1 MKCGISISN
10 FGVTSKPQDYSKLA
24 KVAEDSGWDGFF
36 LWDHLNF
43 GRGNNILDPWIL
55 LAVVAQT
62 TEKMT
67 IGTAVSPLPRRRPQK
82 IASEVVTVDA
92 LSEGRL
98 VLGVGLGWPPKE
110 FEAFGEVADKRIL
123 AQKLDESLEILQ
135 GLWSGETFSFKG
147 KHYIVEDFRLHPTP
161 IQKPRVPI
169 WVAGTWPKKK
179 PFQRAARF
187 DGVVPMGTRDPSEF
201 AAMREYVEQ
210 HRKSK
215 GKFDYICSLTYPSKP
230 KRNKM
235 LREFDQAGATWY
247 LESWGTQPIEKQMV
261 RMKRGPPDI

>member
-10 FGVTSKPQDYSKLA
+10 FGVTAKPQDYSKLA
-24 KVAEDSGWDGFF
+24 KAAEDSGWDGFF

-43 GRGNNILDPWIL
+43 GRGTNILDPWIL
-55 LAVVAQT
+55 MAVVAQT

-110 FEAFGEVADKRIL
+110 FEAFGEVSDKRVL

-135 GLWSGETFSFKG
+135 GLWSGETYSFKG
-147 KHYIVEDFRLHPTP
+147 KHYIVEKFRLHPP
-161 IQKPRVPI
+161 PVQKPRVPI
-169 WVAGTWPKKK
+169 EQLSMMVLCLWALENH
-179 PFQRAARF
+179 QR
-187 DGVVPMGTRDPSEF
+187 
-201 AAMREYVEQ
+201 
-210 HRKSK
+210 
-215 GKFDYICSLTYPSKP
+215 
-230 KRNKM
+230 
-235 LREFDQAGATWY
+235 LR
-247 LESWGTQPIEKQMV
+247 L
-261 RMKRGPPDI
+261 